1 MMDAEFK
8 QLLQKSKEAIASLEE
23 KVESYSK
30 ELPEE
35 VNEFWADL
43 KTNFNKIKDDL
54 LDDEVK
60 EKAQEKALIAK
71 EKLSHLKESA
81 TEVVQKVKDEH
92 AQDLDLSALKAH
104 LAKMDAEDFIEES
117 KKKISR
123 ELQESTHSLEKLAL
137 NATKEIKEFF
147 EDLTNKIED
156 KKS

>member
-1 MMDAEFK
+1 MDAEFK

>member
-1 MMDAEFK
+1 MDAEFK

-81 TEVVQKVKDEH
+81 TEVVKKVKDEH

-147 EDLTNKIED
+147 EDLTNKIEN